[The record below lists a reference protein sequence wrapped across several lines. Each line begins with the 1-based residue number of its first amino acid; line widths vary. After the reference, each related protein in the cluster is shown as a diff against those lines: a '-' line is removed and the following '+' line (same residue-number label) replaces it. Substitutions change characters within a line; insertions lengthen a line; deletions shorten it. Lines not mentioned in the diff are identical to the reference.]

1 MTATAN
7 EEAVGSAAELAAE
20 VVRLRAVIAEGAGE
34 GVKQARARAAELEA
48 HVTKA
53 NRVAAAAAKH
63 AAEST
68 KQISGRL
75 EAVEELAARLD
86 KNLQST
92 KMVLR
97 LREEA
102 LGKARKGG
110 GDGGGHE
117 GGGEDEASQTQ
128 EIEQLRKMAECPPE
142 VIRMRMEMQK
152 LRARMT
158 HLEAENGV
166 HPVGVVSKQL
176 DPSVDPRA

>member
-48 HVTKA
+48 HVTRA

-63 AAEST
+63 AAEAT

-75 EAVEELAARLD
+75 EDVEELAARLD

-102 LGKARKGG
+102 LGKARKGGG

-142 VIRMRMEMQK
+142 VIRMRMEMQQ

-166 HPVGVVSKQL
+166 HPVGVGAKL
-176 DPSVDPRA
+176 LNSVDPRD

>member
-102 LGKARKGG
+102 LGKARKGVGG
-110 GDGGGHE
+110 GDGGGGHE

-142 VIRMRMEMQK
+142 VIRMRIEMQQ

-166 HPVGVVSKQL
+166 HPVGGGVGAQVEL
-176 DPSVDPRA
+176 G